1 MKLSLLI
8 ALVGLVLAGQPQ
20 TETQK
25 ASDIVVLKFR
35 CGRYEATGHMIRSVQ
50 EPDPPMNEPIRI
62 NQIKNNEPQEVI
74 SRRDLQ
80 ERREQ
85 MKAAEINAARSAQ
98 PQSTLYFYHLEVRN
112 TSLKVVKSF
121 AWSYQPGESPDPSD
135 RQFYC
140 VVKAKPSEAKEF
152 NLYAPL
158 APSRVVEAA
167 KASDKSKANSI
178 GSVVI
183 NKIEYMDG
191 SVWKRPGW
199 NPATFTA
206 DATEKV
212 VNGKCIGL

>member
-8 ALVGLVLAGQPQ
+8 ALVGLVLAGQSQ

-25 ASDIVVLKFR
+25 APDLVVLKFS

-62 NQIKNNEPQEVI
+62 NQIKGNEPQEVI
-74 SRRDLQ
+74 NRRDLQ
-80 ERREQ
+80 ERRAE
-85 MKAAEINAARSAQ
+85 MKAAETNAALSGQR
-98 PQSTLYFYHLEVRN
+98 QSKLYFYRLVVRN
-112 TSLKVVKSF
+112 ATTKIVKSF
-121 AWSYQPGESPDPSD
+121 AWSFQTGDSPDPSD

-140 VVKAKPSEAKEF
+140 VVKAKPDESKDF
-152 NLYAPL
+152 DLYTPL
-158 APSRVVEAA
+158 APSRVVD
-167 KASDKSKANSI
+167 ASNSNSKSEKNPK

-191 SVWKRPGW
+191 TAWKRPAW
-199 NPATFTA
+199 NAATFPA

-212 VNGKCIGL
+212 ATGKCIGL